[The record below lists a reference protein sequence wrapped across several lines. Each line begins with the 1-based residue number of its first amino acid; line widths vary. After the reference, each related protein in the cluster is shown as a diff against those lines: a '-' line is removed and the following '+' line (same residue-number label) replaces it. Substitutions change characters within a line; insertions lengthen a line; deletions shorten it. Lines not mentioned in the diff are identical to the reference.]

1 MRETSTFEGWQES
14 QSKSIPKQQVR
25 YTSAAAQK
33 VTEILS
39 FAGIGVNGS
48 EPWDIHVHDERF
60 FDRAL
65 GEGSIGVGESYMDG
79 WWDVEALDEFFTRF
93 RRANLASYV
102 HDLKTALLVL
112 KTRVLNLQTM
122 QRAKEVAHAHYDL
135 GNELYQAM
143 LDRRMQYTC
152 AYWKDAATLD
162 EAQENKLHLI
172 CRKLQLKPGMT
183 LLELGGG
190 FGGLAHFAAKEYGCQ
205 VVSYNISRE
214 QVAFGRELC
223 KGLPV
228 RFEQKDYREAA
239 GETNKFDRVVSVG
252 LCEHIGYKNYRQF
265 MQLAHGGLKD
275 QGLFLLHTIGGNE
288 SYSYTDPWI
297 HKYIFPNGLVPSMAQ
312 LTTAWEGVWVAE
324 DWHNFGPDYDLTCM
338 QWWKNFERAWPEL
351 RASYSVQDGA
361 SSTRSVVRDPIYTD
375 RFYRMWKYYLM
386 ASAGSFRA
394 RRLQLWQIVLSK
406 GDIPSYTP
414 VR

>member
-1 MRETSTFEGWQES
+1 MDKTSTFEGWQES
-14 QSKSIPKQQVR
+14 RSRNSEKQR
-25 YTSAAAQK
+25 KPYESAAAQK
-33 VTEILS
+33 VTEILG
-39 FAGIGVNGS
+39 FAGIAVNGS
-48 EPWDIHVHDERF
+48 EPWDIQVHDERF

-79 WWDVEALDEFFTRF
+79 WWDVQALDEFFTRF
-93 RRANLASYV
+93 RRADLASYV
-102 HDLKTALLVL
+102 HDLKTGLLVL

-122 QRAKEVAHAHYDL
+122 QRAKQVAQAHYDL

-162 EAQENKLHLI
+162 QAQENKLHLI
-172 CRKLQLKPGMT
+172 CRKLQLTPGMT

-190 FGGLAHFAAKEYGCQ
+190 FGGLAHFAAKEYGCH

-223 KGLPV
+223 NGLPV

-239 GETNKFDRVVSVG
+239 LETSQFDRVVSIG

-265 MQLAHGGLKD
+265 MQLAHGRLKD
-275 QGLFLLHTIGGNE
+275 QGLFLLHTIGSNE

-297 HKYIFPNGLVPSMAQ
+297 HKYIFPNGLIPSMAQ
-312 LTTAWEGVWVAE
+312 LTTAWEGLWVAE
-324 DWHNFGPDYDLTCM
+324 DLHNFGPDYDKTVTA
-338 QWWKNFERAWPEL
+338 WWQNFERAWPGL
-351 RASYSVQDGA
+351 HPTYG
-361 SSTRSVVRDPIYTD
+361 D

-386 ASAGSFRA
+386 ASAGSFRS